1 MQARGLLTSILA
13 RSMREL
19 IILPICLRDLI
30 TDALAGRDN
39 VDDFLNKYLSN
50 HATREPSP
58 EEETQARDISD
69 GPETVARDDSAT
81 DAFIKAILNSR
92 DGVDDILNM
101 WSNHATREPSLQ
113 EGEQARDISDG
124 SETVARD
131 DSTTDAFIKA
141 ILNSR
146 DQVDDILNKWS
157 NHATRE
163 PSPQEEQQARD
174 ISDGSET
181 VARDDSSTDAFIKAI
196 LNSRG
201 HVDDILNK
209 YLPNHATREPSPQE
223 EKQARDIPDGPE
235 TVARD
240 DSSTDAFIKAIL
252 NSRDSSKGLTAD
264 DVLSLASLASRAL
277 DDLD

>member
-69 GPETVARDDSAT
+69 GPETVARDDSA
-81 DAFIKAILNSR
+81 
-92 DGVDDILNM
+92 
-101 WSNHATREPSLQ
+101 
-113 EGEQARDISDG
+113 
-124 SETVARD
+124 
-131 DSTTDAFIKA
+131 TDAFIKA